1 MKSVSKVILTSMMLL
16 ATMLYSCDKE
26 IETSP
31 VTLDNSLTGKIKG
44 YVFAELDLTSY
55 GKEAVA
61 GKKVVITVA
70 YSQLGLSSTKGNV
83 IDTVETAA
91 DGSFEYTSVV
101 DLDGADVVAKVLDFT
116 YAQKQPLGSQ
126 LATIEK
132 IYAGTSTT
140 FSSVKPTE
148 IQIKRID
155 LGAPANNTGEVYEFY
170 TISGQFKCDRNLFEA
185 GDETVPADT
194 KFIFSANGTSQWS
207 KEVTLTSDGK
217 YSVLVPAKETISVK
231 YNFTTSG
238 KNAANESVT
247 FRFMGSF
254 SLSGSPYNSDTKD
267 QDKTLDSG
275 TIE

>member
-1 MKSVSKVILTSMMLL
+1 MKKVKNVILVSIMLL
-16 ATMLYSCDKE
+16 AAVLYSCDKE

-31 VTLDNSLTGKIKG
+31 LTVDNSLTGTIKG

-70 YSQLGLSSTKGNV
+70 YSQLGLSSTKGNI
-83 IDTVETAA
+83 IDTVETAN
-91 DGSFEYTSVV
+91 DGSFEFTPVV
-101 DLDGADVVAKVLDFT
+101 DLDGADVIAKVLDFT
-116 YAQKQPLGSQ
+116 YAQKQPVGSQ
-126 LATIEK
+126 YATIEK

-155 LGAPANNTGEVYEFY
+155 LAAPANNTGEVYEFY
-170 TISGQFKCDRNLFEA
+170 TISGQFKCDRDLFVD

-194 KFIFSANGTSQWS
+194 KFTFSANGTSQWS

-217 YSVLVPAKETISVK
+217 FSVSVPAKETISVK
-231 YNFTTSG
+231 YNFTTGG
-238 KNAANESVT
+238 KNASNVAVT
-247 FRFMGSF
+247 FRFQGSF
-254 SLSGSPYNSDTKD
+254 NLLSYTSDTKD
-267 QDKTLDSG
+267 QDRTLAAG